1 MICVCVYLSID
12 CVTRQKVNSTGL
24 AFMSVL
30 FMTITQYLAQCWVHD
45 SCSINIC
52 GMVNRQWNPGTQ
64 SPQDRPSI
72 EPPMGLVSL
81 SPLRNPR
88 EACGTVTHLLHRGT
102 APAQDCLVYFLQQW
116 ARHTAVAQKNR
127 SSRWDQGSREGHGRG
142 FWAEWGRPRTQRRVG
157 VMSRVGG
164 RHGGVGTEAE
174 LCPSLLQPRPHHT
187 PEPDSKAPETQAP
200 LRVIHTWC
208 LVPRT
213 LSAPAVCPALCLAV
227 PGTWQ

>member
-64 SPQDRPSI
+64 SPQGRPSI

-116 ARHTAVAQKNR
+116 ARHTAVAQKTVALDGTKGPERGMGEGSGLNGEG
-127 SSRWDQGSREGHGRG
+127 QGHREG
-142 FWAEWGRPRTQRRVG
+142 WV
-157 VMSRVGG
+157 
-164 RHGGVGTEAE
+164 
-174 LCPSLLQPRPHHT
+174 
-187 PEPDSKAPETQAP
+187 
-200 LRVIHTWC
+200 
-208 LVPRT
+208 
-213 LSAPAVCPALCLAV
+213 
-227 PGTWQ
+227 